1 MSEETEKDVANGAAQ
16 MLNDLCWHDSVL
28 YEIRFIRTDSADEVV
43 LLVDLL
49 DDWEAQVSRRA
60 KITFQG
66 CRLVRS
72 KMDWGVKC
80 MSDGE
85 MIYGANCEKNGS
97 LIDEHVN
104 GWRSVMQ
111 VEASDF
117 AEFRLDLASTGS
129 SLEVVFSKAKITYL
143 GVSGSHD
150 APPPLAPTAT

>member
-1 MSEETEKDVANGAAQ
+1 MSEEIEKDIANGATE

-49 DDWEAQVSRRA
+49 DDWETQISRRA
-60 KITFQG
+60 KITFRG
-66 CRLVRS
+66 CWLVRS

-80 MSDGE
+80 MSGGE

-97 LIDEHVN
+97 LIQEVVN
-104 GWRSVMQ
+104 GWQPVML
-111 VEASDF
+111 VEASDV

-129 SLEVVFSKAKITYL
+129 TLEIVFSKAQIKYV
-143 GVSGSHD
+143 GVSGPHD
-150 APPPLAPTAT
+150 APPPLAPVAT